1 MVKRRHLKCLMAE
14 IFPGKK
20 KKDSN
25 QHILKAQ
32 EIQRNADLGPWTR
45 VKSEQRQRS

>member
-1 MVKRRHLKCLMAE
+1 MAG
-14 IFPGKK
+14 FFSRKK

-32 EIQRNADLGPWTR
+32 EIQRNADLGTWTR